1 MIRLPA
7 RKNDSIFY
15 YLMMF
20 NDLTFDFNK
29 ALQETKNH
37 YSMMF
42 FDLRFLLLI
51 RLFKT
56 SDKNL
61 NEICDVAFFI
71 RLLKRKSEKLLNDVC

>member
-7 RKNDSIFY
+7 RKNDSRFY

-20 NDLTFDFNK
+20 VDLTFDFNK
-29 ALQETKNH
+29 AIQETKIH

-42 FDLRFLLLI
+42 VDLTFFLLI

-61 NEICDVAFFI
+61 NDVAFLF
-71 RLLKRKSEKLLNDVC
+71 RLFKRQSEKLLSDVC